1 MKSSSYPK
9 APSLSL
15 SSGVNEHT
23 ITSINIAVYRLANQI
38 RWKLYRESNPAAYTA
53 ESFTHCKKT
62 GKHYLFIIFGGERGL
77 VVRALHLQAGGPG
90 FKSSSLPLDG
100 FVFGG
105 PEFNSCTLCK

>member
-1 MKSSSYPK
+1 MSMQGIELAILKSLISSSRSIK
-9 APSLSL
+9 EADQ
-15 SSGVNEHT
+15 NT
-23 ITSINIAVYRLANQI
+23 I
-38 RWKLYRESNPAAYTA
+38 KEPD
-53 ESFTHCKKT
+53 K
-62 GKHYLFIIFGGERGL
+62 GGERGL